1 MKKIHKGDKVRVIR
15 IAHDADKL
23 TREHVSCFLGKV
35 GVVKTEPQW
44 LAPEPEKGPLG
55 KVIAYG
61 ECWVEFD
68 EPCAKHGDTGAVYE
82 VAELELLE

>member
-1 MKKIHKGDKVRVIR
+1 MIHKGDKVKVIR
-15 IAHDADKL
+15 IAYDADEL

-35 GVVKTEPQW
+35 GIVKTEPQW
-44 LAPEPEKGPLG
+44 LGPEPEKGPLG
-55 KVIAYG
+55 KIIAYG